1 MTTAEVVAV
10 VATAMVGV
18 ALATAVLLGRHWGNV

>member
-1 MTTAEVVAV
+1 VLGMQVV

-18 ALATAVLLGRHWGNV
+18 ATEVEAASHGMLLPR

>member
-1 MTTAEVVAV
+1 MQVV

-18 ALATAVLLGRHWGNV
+18 ATEVEAASHGTLLPR